1 MSRVV
6 QLILDA
12 ELAPARGLNSLVERV
27 LEPGITRY
35 QFLDALLELSSTIAK
50 LRDVSS
56 DAIFQ
61 RLSSVPRLQ
70 LSQEIDSVLGRKNLK
85 AVA

>member
-1 MSRVV
+1 VSRVV
-6 QLILDA
+6 QLILEA
-12 ELAPARGLNSLVERV
+12 ELVPARGLNSLVERV

-35 QFLDALLELSSTIAK
+35 QFLDALLELSSAIAK

-56 DAIFQ
+56 DSIFQ
-61 RLSSVPRLQ
+61 RLNSAPRAD
-70 LSQEIDSVLGRKNLK
+70 LSREIDLVLGRKNLR